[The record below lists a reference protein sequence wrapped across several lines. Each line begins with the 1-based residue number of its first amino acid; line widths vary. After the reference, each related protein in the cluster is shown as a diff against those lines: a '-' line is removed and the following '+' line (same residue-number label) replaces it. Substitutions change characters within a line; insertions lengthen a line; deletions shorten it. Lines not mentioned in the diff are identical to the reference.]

1 MAISKVIKR
10 TLDKTRKNPKT
21 AKQTRAVNPFAQVL
35 PKDAAKKK
43 FRNRPMRKTATRGQ
57 QALQKTESANKP
69 LRTMKTRY
77 GGR

>member
-1 MAISKVIKR
+1 MAVAKVIKR

-35 PKDAAKKK
+35 PKNAAKKK
-43 FRNRPMRKTATRGQ
+43 FKNRPMRKTVRKGQ

>member
-1 MAISKVIKR
+1 MAVAKVIKR

-35 PKDAAKKK
+35 PRDVAKKK
-43 FRNRPMRKTATRGQ
+43 FKNKPMRKTTTRGQ